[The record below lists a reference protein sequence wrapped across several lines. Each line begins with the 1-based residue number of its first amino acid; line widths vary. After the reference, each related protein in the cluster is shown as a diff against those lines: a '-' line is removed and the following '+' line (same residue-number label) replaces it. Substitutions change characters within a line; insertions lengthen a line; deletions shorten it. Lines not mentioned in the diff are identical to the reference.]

1 MKKNMA
7 VKVVDRMFLVVYG
20 AHAPS
25 EDEWHD
31 YLKSV
36 EHHGVV
42 STTQLVI
49 TDGGAPTSSQRRF
62 LDDLLA
68 GRYVPVAVVSGS
80 FAVRATVTVMSWFN
94 WSIRA
99 FSPGAE
105 GLREALQYL
114 AIPACREALIV
125 RELNK
130 LCRELCEG

>member
-7 VKVVDRMFLVVYG
+7 VKVVDRLFLVVYG
-20 AHAPS
+20 ARAPS
-25 EDEWHD
+25 EDEWGD
-31 YLKSV
+31 YLKNV

-42 STTQLVI
+42 STTQLVV
-49 TDGGAPTSSQRRF
+49 TDGGAPTSAQRRS
-62 LDDLLA
+62 LDDLFA

-80 FAVRATVTVMSWFN
+80 FPVRAMVTAMSWFN

-99 FSPGAE
+99 FSPGPE

-114 AIPACREALIV
+114 AIPARREALIV

-130 LCRELCEG
+130 LYRELYEV

>member
-7 VKVVDRMFLVVYG
+7 VKVVDRLFLVVYG
-20 AHAPS
+20 ARAPS
-25 EDEWHD
+25 EDEWCD

-42 STTQLVI
+42 STTQLVV
-49 TDGGAPTSSQRRF
+49 TDGGAPTSAQRRS

-80 FAVRATVTVMSWFN
+80 FAVRAMVTTMSWFN

-99 FSPGAE
+99 FPLGPE
-105 GLREALQYL
+105 GLRDALQYL

-130 LCRELCEG
+130 LYRELYEV